1 MFKFDDLI
9 NWCKKWR
16 DIPEDPNEAFV
27 VSYQVNIDNDDPEN
41 YPEQIV
47 SILSI
52 FTE

>member
-9 NWCKKWR
+9 NWCKICR
-16 DIPEDPNEAFV
+16 DIPEDPNVAFD
-27 VSYQVNIDNDDPEN
+27 VSYQVNIDNDDPES

-52 FTE
+52 FAE